1 MLDQIAARLGD
12 QPPQETLLTEGISA
26 GEILARAFGPVA
38 YEVLERQPLEFRC
51 SCGRDRSR
59 QALRMLDAGDILAL
73 LAEGEAIVDCHF
85 CHARHEFDRE
95 ELEEVLREL
104 LAPG

>member
-1 MLDQIAARLGD
+1 VLDQVAARLGD
-12 QPPQETLLTEGISA
+12 QPPLETLLTKGIKP

-38 YEVLERQPLEFRC
+38 YVVLERQPLEFRC

-73 LAEGEAIVDCHF
+73 LAEGEAVVDCHI
-85 CHARHEFDRE
+85 CHARYEFDRE
-95 ELEEVLREL
+95 ELEDVLREL
-104 LAPG
+104 ETPG